1 MAIVKNLKDFRS
13 QSHTTTLGVT
23 FAFNNMFKKECLS
36 RTFHTIGTSF
46 VVCVVETIMKV
57 FIALVYKNETNS
69 LLSMTSRSFAISS
82 NMSNM

>member
-1 MAIVKNLKDFRS
+1 M
-13 QSHTTTLGVT
+13 T
-23 FAFNNMFKKECLS
+23 FAFSNMLRKDSQFGP
-36 RTFHTIGTSF
+36 FHTIGTSF

-69 LLSMTSRSFAISS
+69 LLSMTSRNSAISS